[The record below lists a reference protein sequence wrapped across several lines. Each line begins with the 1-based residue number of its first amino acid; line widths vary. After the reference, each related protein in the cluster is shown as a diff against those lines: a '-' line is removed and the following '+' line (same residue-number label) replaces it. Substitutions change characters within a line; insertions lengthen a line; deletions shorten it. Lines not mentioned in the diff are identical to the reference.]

1 MLESAKETTVVP
13 KHQQSLMDPCGEKR
27 KSEVGGYPFFQIL
40 GGRGEFS
47 VTVGVLPPYWRPAVK
62 YLPGY
67 KSGSERMKNLAR
79 IANMAIDDRMA
90 NPSDRND
97 LLNKLKGGQ
106 DAKGKPLERNEL
118 TFESVTILIAGSDTI
133 SE

>member
-1 MLESAKETTVVP
+1 M
-13 KHQQSLMDPCGEKR
+13 
-27 KSEVGGYPFFQIL
+27 

-47 VTVGVLPPYWRPAVK
+47 VTGSVLPPYWGLAVK

-67 KSGSERMKNLAR
+67 KSGSERMKILAR
-79 IANMAIDDRMA
+79 MANL

-106 DAKGKPLERNEL
+106 DAEGKPPERNEL
-118 TFESVTILIAGSDTI
+118 FVTILIAGPDTI
-133 SE
+133 SK